1 MCGSSQDHQ
10 LSGNVTG
17 ASAGSGLSMVIK
29 RRAVCLIGA
38 SRLYVCTTPASVT
51 STLISYVIYSPDP
64 GFVKV
69 AVAVTV
75 PTL

>member
-1 MCGSSQDHQ
+1 M
-10 LSGNVTG
+10 TG
-17 ASAGSGLSMVIK
+17 ASAGSGLSIVIN
-29 RRAVCLIGA
+29 RLAVCLIGA
-38 SRLYVCTTPASVT
+38 SRLYVCDARFCYFHTNFIRNIFS
-51 STLISYVIYSPDP
+51 DP